1 MWEIVV
7 IFVAN
12 AAYAAGCHAGESAAQ
27 DSDKFKNT
35 DIMKRFFIAAAF
47 MAVSVIPGLSQQRAG
62 SAEGGI
68 SPEMLEQISKG
79 YANTPADRAIR
90 NALAGTAINVL
101 AVNSEN
107 VAMID
112 THFSDR
118 VKTKGITDQKSSGR
132 CWLFTG
138 LNVLRA
144 KMIDKYR
151 LQSFEFSQN
160 YLFFYD
166 QLEKSNLFL
175 QGIIDT
181 KELPADDRTVDWL
194 FSNPL
199 SDGGQ
204 FTGVSNLVTKY
215 GLVPSDAMPETYCS
229 DNTSQ
234 MATLLKLKL
243 REDGLRLRD
252 KWSATAAA
260 SAKMSKKA
268 HENAVKAAEKE
279 LMNMKTAMLTEIY
292 RFLVL
297 CLGEPPVKF
306 EWARYSTDDTLVSC
320 KEYTPKS
327 FYEEYLG
334 EDLENNY
341 IMVMNDPCRE
351 YGKVYEIDYDRHV
364 YDGHNWL
371 YINLPIERI
380 KEMAI
385 ASIKDNTA
393 MYFSCDVSKFLSRT
407 KGTLDLENFDYES
420 LSGFT
425 FGMDKKERVQTHAS
439 GSSHAMTLIAVDI
452 DDKSGLPV
460 KWMVE
465 NSWGASAGYKG
476 CLIMTDE
483 WFNEYMFRLVLEK
496 KYVPQ
501 DILDMLNQ
509 APVALPAWD
518 PMFLPE
524 E

>member
-1 MWEIVV
+1 MKKLVLAAALAAMCAG
-7 IFVAN
+7 FD
-12 AAYAAGCHAGESAAQ
+12 AYAQQPAGNP
-27 DSDKFKNT
+27 K
-35 DIMKRFFIAAAF
+35 
-47 MAVSVIPGLSQQRAG
+47 
-62 SAEGGI
+62 GGI
-68 SPEMLEQISKG
+68 SAEMLAKISDRYEG
-79 YANTPADRAIR
+79 NAADKALR
-90 NALAGTAINVL
+90 NALATTPINTL
-101 AVNSEN
+101 AMNAEN
-107 VAMID
+107 AAMID

-118 VKTKGITDQKSSGR
+118 VRTKGITDQKSSGR

-144 KMIDKYR
+144 KMIDKYE
-151 LQSFEFSQN
+151 LPGMEFSQN

-166 QLEKSNLFL
+166 QLEKANLFL
-175 QGIIDT
+175 QGVIDT
-181 KELPADDRTVDWL
+181 KDLPFEDRKVDWL

-204 FTGVSNLVTKY
+204 FTGVSNLITKY
-215 GLVPSDAMPETYCS
+215 GLVPAEAMPETYQS

-234 MATLLKLKL
+234 MANLLKLKL
-243 REDGLRLRD
+243 REYGLELREAP
-252 KWSATAAA
+252 K
-260 SAKMSKKA
+260 SK
-268 HENAVKAAEKE
+268 VQD
-279 LMNMKTAMLTEIY
+279 MKIRQLSEIY
-292 RFLVL
+292 RMLAL
-297 CLGEPPVKF
+297 CLGEPVQEF
-306 EWARYSTDDTLVSC
+306 EWTRCDKNNNIVSR
-320 KEYTPKS
+320 KKYTPKS
-327 FYEEYLG
+327 FYDEFIG

-341 IMVMNDPCRE
+341 VMIMNDPCRE

-393 MYFSCDVSKFLSRT
+393 MYFSCDVGKFANSK
-407 KGTLDLENFDYES
+407 KGVLDINNFDYES
-420 LSGFT
+420 LMGVT

-452 DDKSGLPV
+452 VEGKPV

-465 NSWGASAGYKG
+465 NSWGPASGYKG

-483 WFNEYMFRLVLEK
+483 WFNEYMFRLVVEK
-496 KYVPQ
+496 KYVPA
-501 DILDMLNQ
+501 DVLEMLNQ
-509 APVALPAWD
+509 TPVQLPAWD
-518 PMFLPE
+518 PMFAPE